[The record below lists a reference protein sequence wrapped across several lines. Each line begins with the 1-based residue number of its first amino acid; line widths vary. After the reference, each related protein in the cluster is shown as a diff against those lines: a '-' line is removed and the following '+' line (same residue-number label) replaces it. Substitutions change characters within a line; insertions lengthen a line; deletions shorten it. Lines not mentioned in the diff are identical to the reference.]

1 MKPITYPRH
10 SDIRSAITWAN
21 MGDAAFQQPHPQRR
35 YLLEGLRHLIH
46 RLDMAPRY
54 DAMRLDA
61 LSAGGGGIRGSRA
74 GQAPVPELRAVLLA
88 TLRLYGYV
96 YQSGEHWYTVPLTG
110 RQLHILRG
118 VVRGDSRESI
128 ARELEIGTH
137 TVTHVLSY
145 TGIAHGCSGVVELV
159 AYIYRCGWLPT
170 DAEVVRL
177 WDLMGGDVAPGYL
190 AGVGPARKGNDK

>member
-10 SDIRSAITWAN
+10 SDIRSVIIWASL
-21 MGDAAFQQPHPQRR
+21 GDAAFQQPYPERR
-35 YLLEGLRHLIH
+35 HLLEGLKNLIY

-54 DAMRLDA
+54 DAMRRDS
-61 LSAGGGGIRGSRA
+61 LSAGGGGFRGSRA
-74 GQAPVPELRAVLLA
+74 GQAPVPELRSVLLA
-88 TLRLYGYV
+88 TLRVHGYV
-96 YQSGEHWYTVPLTG
+96 YQSGDHWHTVPLTG

-118 VVRGDSRESI
+118 VVRGESRESI
-128 ARELEIGTH
+128 ARELGIGTP

-159 AYIYRCGWLPT
+159 SYIYRSGWFPT

-177 WDLMGGDVAPGYL
+177 WELMGGDVAPGYL
-190 AGVGPARKGNDK
+190 AGVGPTRRGNDK